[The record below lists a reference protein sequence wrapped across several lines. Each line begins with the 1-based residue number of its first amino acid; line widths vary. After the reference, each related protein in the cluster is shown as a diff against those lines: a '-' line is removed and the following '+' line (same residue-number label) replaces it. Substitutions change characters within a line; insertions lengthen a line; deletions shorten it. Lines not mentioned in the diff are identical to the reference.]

1 MRRIYGFLTFAAAIL
16 LSVSCINKGGYV
28 YGELPPG
35 VALVDGE
42 ALEARYAVYN
52 TDLNELTVQWRA
64 TADPDTYR
72 GVEVSFMMLSGAT
85 KTVKIYANGHFA
97 SSYDRFSV
105 VTVNPET
112 VRYRCIWYGDSGE
125 EVMSEWASVDDLEI
139 RSTSSASVFG
149 GLVAPEYKL
158 VTEASVAENVVNAYA
173 DIVGS
178 DEESQKKYYTEILRQ
193 VLASMYY
200 TIDDS
205 GSQPVTW
212 LKCILGHMEVE
223 GAVAYVSG
231 DSEGPL
237 MKMSSEYMSQV
248 VSGSTSRDDAA
259 FEIRGVLIHE
269 FTHLVQKTGA
279 TGSNQPSC
287 IEGFADAVRCACG
300 GVKDSGR
307 LDTALGAGV
316 YYDPDRKSGET
327 PCPYIWQMPYGT
339 SGYFMSW
346 LRYYDGDFLR
356 KLAVTIQNM
365 GSEWSLE
372 KAVEYILG
380 DEYDIQELWNEYVAD
395 ARAEK
400 V

>member
-1 MRRIYGFLTFAAAIL
+1 MRRIYELLTFAAAIL
-16 LSVSCINKGGYV
+16 LTVSCINKGGYV

-52 TDLNELTVQWRA
+52 TDLDELTVQWRA
-64 TADPDTYR
+64 TADPDTYK
-72 GVEVSFMMLSGAT
+72 GVEVSFMMLGGTT
-85 KTVKIYANGHFA
+85 KTVRIYANEHFP

-139 RSTSSASVFG
+139 RQTSSTAVFA
-149 GLVAPEYKL
+149 GLEAPEYKL
-158 VTEASVAENVVNAYA
+158 VTEASVAENVVDAYA

-178 DEESQKKYYTEILRQ
+178 DDEAQKMYYTEILRQ

-205 GSQPVTW
+205 GNQPVPT
-212 LKCILGHMEVE
+212 LKCILGHMEIA

-237 MKMSSEYMSQV
+237 MKMSSEYMAQV
-248 VSGSTSRDDAA
+248 VSGSTSMDDAA

-307 LDTALGAGV
+307 IDTALGSGV
-316 YYDPDRKSGET
+316 YYDPDRKSGDT
-327 PCPYIWQMPYGT
+327 PCPYIWQMPYGI

-380 DEYDIQELWNEYVAD
+380 DEYDIQDLWNEYVAD

>member
-1 MRRIYGFLTFAAAIL
+1 MRKIYELLAFAAAIFL
-16 LSVSCINKGGYV
+16 AGSCINKGGYV

-52 TDLNELTVQWRA
+52 TDLDELTVQWRA

-72 GVEVSFMMLSGAT
+72 GVEVSFMMLGGTT
-85 KTVKIYANGHFA
+85 KTVRIYANEHFP

-139 RSTSSASVFG
+139 RNISSTSVFG
-149 GLVAPEYKL
+149 GLVAPQYKL

-178 DEESQKKYYTEILRQ
+178 DEDAQKKYYTEILRQ

-200 TIDDS
+200 TVEDS
-205 GSQPVTW
+205 GSQPVPW
-212 LKCILGHMEVE
+212 LKCILGHMELA

-231 DSEGPL
+231 DNEGPL
-237 MKMSSEYMSQV
+237 MKMSSEYMTQV

-307 LDTALGAGV
+307 IDTALGAGV